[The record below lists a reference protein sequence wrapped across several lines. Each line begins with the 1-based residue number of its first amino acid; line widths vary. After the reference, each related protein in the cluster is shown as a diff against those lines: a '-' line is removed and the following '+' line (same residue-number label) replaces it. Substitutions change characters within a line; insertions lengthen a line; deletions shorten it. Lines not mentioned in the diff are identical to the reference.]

1 MQDRPAAWDQPS
13 GRAELLPCWGRTPR
27 SQAVAPLVRRDR
39 RIGPLVG
46 TAGLILLAAGL
57 LAAAARVAVHM
68 APAAGMFD
76 LRVIGASNRPA
87 DQAVKLQVRDA
98 VLAVLAPGLVHA
110 TSERQA
116 QAYVAARLP
125 AVAAAAAAVAG
136 RTGQHVRVRL
146 GPAPLPARRIGLLA
160 FAAGRPPALV
170 VTLGAGLGHNWWTVL
185 FPPLAFVTVRGE
197 LTVVGPAGAAE
208 PVRDLSAAQRT
219 ALLAWVAGQTHVSLD
234 GAVTPGGPSGAA
246 GVRVQVRF
254 AIWNLL
260 RRIPWGPVQRGLLS
274 WLGAQTTPAGGR
286 RPSATSA

>member
-185 FPPLAFVTVRGE
+185 FPPLAFITVHGD
-197 LTVVGPAGAAE
+197 LLVVGPGGAAE
-208 PVRDLSAAQRT
+208 PVRDLSAAQRQ
-219 ALLAWVAGQTHVSLD
+219 ALLDWVAGRADVSLD
-234 GAVTPGGPSGAA
+234 AAVAPAGPGGAVGAQ
-246 GVRVQVRF
+246 VQVRF
-254 AIWNLL
+254 AVWDLV
-260 RRIPWGPVQRGLLS
+260 RHVPWDAMRQDALS
-274 WLGAQTTPAGGR
+274 WLGVPGPVDADAAGTAGA
-286 RPSATSA
+286 S